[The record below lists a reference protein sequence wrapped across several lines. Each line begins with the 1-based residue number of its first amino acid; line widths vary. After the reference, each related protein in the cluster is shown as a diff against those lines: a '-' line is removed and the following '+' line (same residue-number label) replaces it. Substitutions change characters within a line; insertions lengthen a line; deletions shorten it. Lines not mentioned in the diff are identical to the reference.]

1 MKKALFVLCVVSGLL
16 MAGNA
21 HADVIFD
28 NFIKFSGGAPTPT
41 LEAIITDVAG
51 GVNIAMYD
59 LPGTDAE
66 KIMGWYFNLTQ
77 APTGTITLSSG
88 VPVASPP
95 PVYSSNAFKA
105 DGDGSF
111 DLLFEYSTSGASV
124 FDVGSTSVYFVP
136 GVTSANFLAL
146 SEPPSGGLGPYYS
159 AVQQSSWWGQG
170 STPPTVPEPS
180 ALLLLGAG
188 LVGLV
193 GVARRIKKS

>member
-1 MKKALFVLCVVSGLL
+1 MKKALFVFFVVLGLL

-41 LEAIITDVAG
+41 LEAVISDVIG

-66 KIMGWYFNLTQ
+66 KIMGWYFNLTS
-77 APTGTITLSSG
+77 PPGTITHVSG
-88 VPVASPP
+88 PVASSP
-95 PVYSSNAFKA
+95 PVYSSNTYQA

-111 DLLFEYSTSGASV
+111 DLLFSYPTSPGNS
-124 FDVGSTSVYFVP
+124 FDVGDISVYSVL

-146 SEPPSGGLGPYYS
+146 SEPPSGGHGPYYS
-159 AVQQSSWWGQG
+159 AVQQSSWWGQD
-170 STPPTVPEPS
+170 TPPTVPEPS

-188 LVGLV
+188 LVGLA
-193 GVARRIKKS
+193 GVARRFKKS